1 MVAVI
6 AIAAIFILVW
16 KNKISRFR
24 IKAGP
29 VTADLNLNRLQ
40 EDLKVIKESVAEVNK
55 AVNHQKTG
63 EPTLVDRVKN
73 IEARLQEGNKNFYYQ
88 NECLRAIANHVGLEL
103 PEEQ

>member
-73 IEARLQEGNKNFYYQ
+73 IEARLQEGNKNFHYQ
-88 NECLRAIANHVGLEL
+88 NECLRAIANHVGLDL